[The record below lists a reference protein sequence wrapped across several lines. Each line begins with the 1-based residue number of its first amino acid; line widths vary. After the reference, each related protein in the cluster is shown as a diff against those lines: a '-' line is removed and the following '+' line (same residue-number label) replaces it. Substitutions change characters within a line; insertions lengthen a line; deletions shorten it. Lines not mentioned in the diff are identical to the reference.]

1 MRPNAAD
8 PHHISRDLL
17 VVHLA
22 GSIRRE
28 RRCDCI
34 PLHTA
39 VSIAVQIVCAKMSV
53 EDIVGAEMAGGFKT
67 AAAGLKKAVE
77 EEPSGDALY
86 TFDEQKLKELRS
98 TTPWMK
104 DPKHFKTVKL
114 SPSAIM
120 KMSMHCQSGVEK
132 GIAKGGNPVEVMGL
146 LIGRPLETKP
156 GTLIV
161 TDAFPLPIEGFETRV
176 VADDQDVVNVRACV
190 LLVAAREGMFC
201 WAVHH
206 YSRVR
211 GLL

>member
-1 MRPNAAD
+1 
-8 PHHISRDLL
+8 
-17 VVHLA
+17 
-22 GSIRRE
+22 
-28 RRCDCI
+28 
-34 PLHTA
+34 
-39 VSIAVQIVCAKMSV
+39 MSV
-53 EDIVGAEMAGGFKT
+53 EDIVGAEMAGRLKP
-67 AAAGLKKAVE
+67 AGNKKSE

-104 DPKHFKTVKL
+104 DPRHFQTVKL

-156 GTLIV
+156 GTLVV

-176 VADDQDVVNVRACV
+176 VADDQDVVNVRF
-190 LLVAAREGMFC
+190 LLARISLLSFSH
-201 WAVHH
+201 VR
-206 YSRVR
+206 YSNDASHST
-211 GLL
+211 